1 MYANTSSNLLLQI
14 TQDQIKDFRK
24 ELEAFSDRFLLE
36 GPGAVGGDLDKGEK
50 WVMHILR
57 FLEDKLNRMS
67 AFMVA
72 FDIHIISVCHTIS
85 NVWSSGMSES

>member
-50 WVMHILR
+50 
-57 FLEDKLNRMS
+57 
-67 AFMVA
+67 
-72 FDIHIISVCHTIS
+72 
-85 NVWSSGMSES
+85 